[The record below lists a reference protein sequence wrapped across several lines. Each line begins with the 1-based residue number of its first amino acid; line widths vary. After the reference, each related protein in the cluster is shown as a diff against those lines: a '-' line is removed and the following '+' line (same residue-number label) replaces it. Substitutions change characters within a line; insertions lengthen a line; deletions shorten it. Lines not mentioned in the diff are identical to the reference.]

1 MRNYTSSYLIFPIQ
15 FQFFNDQEIQNQFV
29 ITKYSRMITLTSCG
43 ENDFTCG
50 NGDCVEMEQ
59 RCDRSSNCLDETD
72 EKNCSQMKTF
82 EGYSKL
88 FVPKPIKNQTKFQL
102 NVSLSFE
109 KIVSIDEFEGKFRA
123 KMIITRMW
131 FNPDLQYFN
140 LKKDPNQNQL
150 SEEEKDMIWIPW
162 TVFHNVE
169 HEKDVLRTDQ
179 VPTVKIVPNADF
191 EFKMS
196 ENTHFEKARIFDGST
211 NFLNYTIEYLVNLIC
226 DFDMAWYPFDQQVCT
241 LKLYHSEDS
250 LMVNPVELQY
260 VGPKVLPQHFVIK
273 TVYCSKIVNGKPGAI
288 AEIHLGRPLF
298 GSIITIYIPT
308 STFVVLC
315 QLVGV
320 FKDEYL
326 DMVIGVNITLLL
338 VFATL

>member
-1 MRNYTSSYLIFPIQ
+1 
-15 FQFFNDQEIQNQFV
+15 
-29 ITKYSRMITLTSCG
+29 
-43 ENDFTCG
+43 
-50 NGDCVEMEQ
+50 
-59 RCDRSSNCLDETD
+59 
-72 EKNCSQMKTF
+72 
-82 EGYSKL
+82 
-88 FVPKPIKNQTKFQL
+88 
-102 NVSLSFE
+102 
-109 KIVSIDEFEGKFRA
+109 
-123 KMIITRMW
+123 
-131 FNPDLQYFN
+131 
-140 LKKDPNQNQL
+140 
-150 SEEEKDMIWIPW
+150 
-162 TVFHNVE
+162 
-169 HEKDVLRTDQ
+169 
-179 VPTVKIVPNADF
+179 
-191 EFKMS
+191 MS
-196 ENTHFEKARIFDGST
+196 ENSHSEKARIFDGST

-273 TVYCSKIVNGKPGAI
+273 TVYCSKIVNGKSGAI

-315 QLVGV
+315 QMVGV
-320 FKDEYL
+320 FKDDYL